1 MQQAMSLRCVLR
13 LRKIFL
19 PFSNL
24 SLSLL
29 VLSCSKKRRY
39 PKALV
44 VSSCMN
50 VFCSTTKYS
59 LQNIGV
65 CKCMSAC
72 WCLCTGPLRFPFV
85 DSRLLFFF
93 FCRSSSSSPPLNFS
107 PRYIRDIQNF
117 HTFVSIDPFPIS
129 SKINKIPA
137 MP

>member
-1 MQQAMSLRCVLR
+1 MSLRCVLR

-44 VSSCMN
+44 VSSCMS

-72 WCLCTGPLRFPFV
+72 WCLCTGPLRLH
-85 DSRLLFFF
+85 SLIRAYFFF
-93 FCRSSSSSPPLNFS
+93 FFFVDHPLLHLHLIFPHDISEIFRTFIRLYRSIHFQFPP
-107 PRYIRDIQNF
+107 R
-117 HTFVSIDPFPIS
+117 
-129 SKINKIPA
+129 
-137 MP
+137 